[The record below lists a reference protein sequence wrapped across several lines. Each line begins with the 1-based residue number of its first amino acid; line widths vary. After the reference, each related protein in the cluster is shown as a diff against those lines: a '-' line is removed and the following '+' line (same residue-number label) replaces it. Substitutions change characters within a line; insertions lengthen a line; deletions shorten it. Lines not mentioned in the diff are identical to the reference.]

1 MNRFMRSLVWHCQS
15 ESHFNES
22 KPRKPESFKV
32 KHAFDVIQT
41 SVPKGIKCFG
51 FSSSNSAIITGG
63 GDRTLRIWLRK
74 VLKEGQ
80 IIKYLLVINYYTSHG
95 YYR

>member
-1 MNRFMRSLVWHCQS
+1 M
-15 ESHFNES
+15 
-22 KPRKPESFKV
+22 
-32 KHAFDVIQT
+32 IQT

-74 VLKEGQ
+74 VLKVGQ
-80 IIKYLLVINYYTSHG
+80 VMKYLLGITGKTFKRGNYNEPTGRMKGHLFIVSDILVHDVRNG
-95 YYR
+95 